1 MVVGGVVGSFAGD
14 RGTRWASPQALVGTA
29 VAQECL
35 SLGPRVAFACTGLR
49 RSRQVYTGSGSS
61 RWVFWSLGS
70 SVAWAIIIA
79 VMGQC
84 FGSQAVCAGVGSGC
98 DGWAGQALPLQVV
111 CVDGAICGGSN
122 RVSESIFRSLIEV
135 LGC

>member
-1 MVVGGVVGSFAGD
+1 MVVGGVVGSFVGD

-29 VAQECL
+29 VGQECL
-35 SLGPRVAFACTGLR
+35 SLGPRVAFACNGLR
-49 RSRQVYTGSGSS
+49 RSRQVYTGSGSG

-84 FGSQAVCAGVGSGC
+84 FGSQAVVLVLAMAVM
-98 DGWAGQALPLQVV
+98 AGQVRPCPCRLCVWMVPSVV
-111 CVDGAICGGSN
+111 VATG
-122 RVSESIFRSLIEV
+122 
-135 LGC
+135 